1 MHCRLNCQQWRHW
14 LNLRIPT
21 AYCDAK
27 HNLAEMLIQA
37 LSGYTDHKDTER
49 VVLMPPLNVL
59 HIADTGG
66 SALAVDL
73 GDEEVSDGLRV
84 WRQASK
90 LFDAATRKAHPRPL
104 IISRLSTAGDTSGY
118 SACLSGE
125 ASLLSAFTV
134 QVLPQSSESVRP

>member
-1 MHCRLNCQQWRHW
+1 
-14 LNLRIPT
+14 
-21 AYCDAK
+21 
-27 HNLAEMLIQA
+27 ML
-37 LSGYTDHKDTER
+37 
-49 VVLMPPLNVL
+49 PLNFCHV
-59 HIADTGG
+59 ADTGG

-73 GDEEVSDGLRV
+73 VDDEISDGLRV

-134 QVLPQSSESVRP
+134 QVLPQSNHSLRP